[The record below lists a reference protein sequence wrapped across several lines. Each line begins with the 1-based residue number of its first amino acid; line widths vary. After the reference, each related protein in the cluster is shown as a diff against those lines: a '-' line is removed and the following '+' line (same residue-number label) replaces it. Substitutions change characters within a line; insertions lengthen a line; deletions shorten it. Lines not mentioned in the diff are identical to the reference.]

1 MNVPDI
7 SILDTIDDLQE
18 KLAVKAFITTTL
30 SAPQIE
36 EKLHIGIKKIYRIA
50 EKYFPRGFV
59 KDRQLEI
66 NNGKFIAAVIQDEL
80 PSPLAQASDPVT
92 VIDLPA
98 PSAES
103 IKDSAQNSG
112 DKKPAISPVQE
123 QNFQPIEQRRV
134 TFEIVKEACNQLI
147 EQDKTPSVQN
157 IRQILKGGSFTY
169 ISKYQRQYLSEIGYQ
184 FQTYTQANKASCFV
198 TEGVTLNVEKGDLK
212 FSLNICKCTQDA
224 AVSILQLVSQMVS
237 NK

>member
-80 PSPLAQASDPVT
+80 PAPLAHASDPVT

-98 PSAES
+98 PSAEANKEAS
-103 IKDSAQNSG
+103 KTSSDKGSAI
-112 DKKPAISPVQE
+112 APVQE
-123 QNFQPIEQRRV
+123 QNFQPSEQRRV

-184 FQTYTQANKASCFV
+184 FQTQANKASCFV
-198 TEGVTLNVEKGDLK
+198 TEGINLNVEKGDLK
-212 FSLNICKCTQDA
+212 FNLNICKCTQDA
-224 AVSILQLVSQMVS
+224 AVSIVQLVSQMVS

>member
-66 NNGKFIAAVIQDEL
+66 NNGKFIVKALLLLLFKSKISNHQNKDESL
-80 PSPLAQASDPVT
+80 
-92 VIDLPA
+92 
-98 PSAES
+98 
-103 IKDSAQNSG
+103 
-112 DKKPAISPVQE
+112 
-123 QNFQPIEQRRV
+123 
-134 TFEIVKEACNQLI
+134 
-147 EQDKTPSVQN
+147 
-157 IRQILKGGSFTY
+157 LK
-169 ISKYQRQYLSEIGYQ
+169 
-184 FQTYTQANKASCFV
+184 
-198 TEGVTLNVEKGDLK
+198 
-212 FSLNICKCTQDA
+212 
-224 AVSILQLVSQMVS
+224 
-237 NK
+237 

>member
-80 PSPLAQASDPVT
+80 PAPQAQASDPVT

-103 IKDSAQNSG
+103 IKDSSQNSG

-123 QNFQPIEQRRV
+123 QNFQPIEQRQV

-184 FQTYTQANKASCFV
+184 FQTQANKASCFV
-198 TEGVTLNVEKGDLK
+198 TEGINLNVEKGDLK
-212 FSLNICKCTQDA
+212 FNLNICKCTQDA
-224 AVSILQLVSQMVS
+224 AVSIVHFVIKMVPT
-237 NK
+237 K

>member
-80 PSPLAQASDPVT
+80 PAPLAHASDPVT

-103 IKDSAQNSG
+103 IKDSAQNGG

-169 ISKYQRQYLSEIGYQ
+169 ISKYQRQYLSEIGYHS
-184 FQTYTQANKASCFV
+184 YTQENKASCFV

-224 AVSILQLVSQMVS
+224 AVSIVQLVSQMVS

>member
-80 PSPLAQASDPVT
+80 PAPLAHASDPVT

-98 PSAES
+98 PSAEANKEAS
-103 IKDSAQNSG
+103 KTSSDKGSAI
-112 DKKPAISPVQE
+112 APVQE
-123 QNFQPIEQRRV
+123 QNFQPSEQRRV

-147 EQDKTPSVQN
+147 EQDKSPSVQN

-184 FQTYTQANKASCFV
+184 FQTQANKASCFV

-224 AVSILQLVSQMVS
+224 AVSIVQLVSQMVS

>member
-98 PSAES
+98 PSAEANKEAS
-103 IKDSAQNSG
+103 KTSSDKGSAI
-112 DKKPAISPVQE
+112 APVQE
-123 QNFQPIEQRRV
+123 QNFQSIEKRRV

-184 FQTYTQANKASCFV
+184 FQYTQGNKASCFV
-198 TEGVTLNVEKGDLK
+198 TEGINLNVEKGDLK
-212 FSLNICKCTQDA
+212 FNLNICKCTQDA
-224 AVSILQLVSQMVS
+224 AVSIVQLVSQMVS

>member
-98 PSAES
+98 PSAEANKEAS
-103 IKDSAQNSG
+103 KTSSDKGSAI
-112 DKKPAISPVQE
+112 APVQG

-184 FQTYTQANKASCFV
+184 FQTQANKASCFV
-198 TEGVTLNVEKGDLK
+198 TEGINLNVEKGDLK
-212 FSLNICKCTQDA
+212 FNLNICKCTQDA
-224 AVSILQLVSQMVS
+224 AVSIVQLVSQMVS

>member
-103 IKDSAQNSG
+103 IKDSAQNGG

-123 QNFQPIEQRRV
+123 QNFQSIEKRRV

-184 FQTYTQANKASCFV
+184 FQYTQGNKASCFV

-224 AVSILQLVSQMVS
+224 AVSIVQLVSQMVS

>member
-80 PSPLAQASDPVT
+80 PAPLAHASDPVT

-98 PSAES
+98 PSAEANKEAS
-103 IKDSAQNSG
+103 KTSSDKGSAI
-112 DKKPAISPVQE
+112 APVQE
-123 QNFQPIEQRRV
+123 QNFQPSEQRRV

-184 FQTYTQANKASCFV
+184 FQTQANKASCFV

-224 AVSILQLVSQMVS
+224 AVSIVQLVSQMV
-237 NK
+237 N

>member
-80 PSPLAQASDPVT
+80 PAPLAHASDPVT

-103 IKDSAQNSG
+103 IKDSAQNGG

-123 QNFQPIEQRRV
+123 QNFQSIEKRRV

-147 EQDKTPSVQN
+147 EQDKSPSVQN

-184 FQTYTQANKASCFV
+184 FQTQANKASCFV

-224 AVSILQLVSQMVS
+224 AVSIVQLVSQMV
-237 NK
+237 N

>member
-80 PSPLAQASDPVT
+80 PAPQAQASDPVT

-103 IKDSAQNSG
+103 IKDSAQNGG

-123 QNFQPIEQRRV
+123 QNFQSIEKRRV

-184 FQTYTQANKASCFV
+184 FQTQGNKASCFV
-198 TEGVTLNVEKGDLK
+198 TEGINLNVEKGDLK
-212 FSLNICKCTQDA
+212 FNLNICKCTQDA
-224 AVSILQLVSQMVS
+224 AVSIVQLVSQMVS

>member
-80 PSPLAQASDPVT
+80 PAPLAHASDPVT

-98 PSAES
+98 PSAEANKEAS
-103 IKDSAQNSG
+103 KTSSDKGSAI
-112 DKKPAISPVQE
+112 APVQE
-123 QNFQPIEQRRV
+123 QNFQPSEQRRV

-184 FQTYTQANKASCFV
+184 FQTQANKASCFV

-224 AVSILQLVSQMVS
+224 AVSIVQLVSQMVS

>member
-80 PSPLAQASDPVT
+80 PAPLAHASDPVT

-98 PSAES
+98 PSAEANKEAS
-103 IKDSAQNSG
+103 KTSSDKGSAI
-112 DKKPAISPVQE
+112 APVQE

-184 FQTYTQANKASCFV
+184 FQTQANKASCFV
-198 TEGVTLNVEKGDLK
+198 TEGVNLNVEKGDLK

-224 AVSILQLVSQMVS
+224 AVSIVQLVSQMVS

>member
-1 MNVPDI
+1 MKVPDI

-36 EKLHIGIKKIYRIA
+36 EKLHICIKKIYRIA

-80 PSPLAQASDPVT
+80 PAPQAQASDPVT

-103 IKDSAQNSG
+103 IKDSSQNSG

-123 QNFQPIEQRRV
+123 QNFQSIEKRRV

-147 EQDKTPSVQN
+147 EQDKSPSVQN

-184 FQTYTQANKASCFV
+184 FQTQANKASCFV
-198 TEGVTLNVEKGDLK
+198 TEGINLNVEKGDLK
-212 FSLNICKCTQDA
+212 FNLNICKCTQDA
-224 AVSILQLVSQMVS
+224 AVSIVQLVSQMVS

>member
-80 PSPLAQASDPVT
+80 PAPQAQASDPVT

-98 PSAES
+98 PSAEANKEAS
-103 IKDSAQNSG
+103 KTSSDKGSAI
-112 DKKPAISPVQE
+112 APVQE
-123 QNFQPIEQRRV
+123 QNFQPSEQRRV

-184 FQTYTQANKASCFV
+184 FQYTQANKASCFV
-198 TEGVTLNVEKGDLK
+198 TEGINLNVEKGDLK
-212 FSLNICKCTQDA
+212 FNLNICKCTQDA
-224 AVSILQLVSQMVS
+224 AVSIVQLVSQMV
-237 NK
+237 N

>member
-80 PSPLAQASDPVT
+80 PAPLAHASDPVT

-98 PSAES
+98 PSAEANKEAS
-103 IKDSAQNSG
+103 KTSSDKGSAI
-112 DKKPAISPVQE
+112 APVQE

-184 FQTYTQANKASCFV
+184 FQTQANKASCFV

-224 AVSILQLVSQMVS
+224 AVSIVQLVSQMVS

>member
-80 PSPLAQASDPVT
+80 PAPQAQASDPVT

-103 IKDSAQNSG
+103 IKDSAQNGG

-184 FQTYTQANKASCFV
+184 FQTQGNKASCFV

-224 AVSILQLVSQMVS
+224 AVSIVQLVSQMV
-237 NK
+237 N

>member
-80 PSPLAQASDPVT
+80 PAPQAQESDPVT

-103 IKDSAQNSG
+103 IKDSSQNSG

-184 FQTYTQANKASCFV
+184 FQTQANKASCFV

-224 AVSILQLVSQMVS
+224 AVSIVQLVSQMVS

>member
-103 IKDSAQNSG
+103 IKDSAQNGG

-123 QNFQPIEQRRV
+123 QNFQSIEKRRV

-169 ISKYQRQYLSEIGYQ
+169 ISKYQRQYLSEIGYK
-184 FQTYTQANKASCFV
+184 FQTQGNKARCFV
-198 TEGVTLNVEKGDLK
+198 TEGINLNVEKGDLK
-212 FSLNICKCTQDA
+212 FNLNICKCTQDA
-224 AVSILQLVSQMVS
+224 AVSIVQLVSQMVS

>member
-80 PSPLAQASDPVT
+80 PAPQAQASDPVT

-103 IKDSAQNSG
+103 IKDSSQNSG
-112 DKKPAISPVQE
+112 DKKPAISPVQG

-169 ISKYQRQYLSEIGYQ
+169 ISKYQRQYLSEIGYHS
-184 FQTYTQANKASCFV
+184 YTQANKASCFV
-198 TEGVTLNVEKGDLK
+198 TAGVTLNVEKGDLK

-224 AVSILQLVSQMVS
+224 AVSIVQLVSQMVS

>member
-66 NNGKFIAAVIQDEL
+66 NNGKFIAAVIQDKL

-98 PSAES
+98 PSAEANKEAS
-103 IKDSAQNSG
+103 KTSSDKGSAI
-112 DKKPAISPVQE
+112 APVQE
-123 QNFQPIEQRRV
+123 QNFQPSEQRRV

-184 FQTYTQANKASCFV
+184 FQTQANKASCFV

-224 AVSILQLVSQMVS
+224 AVSIVQLVSQMVS

>member
-80 PSPLAQASDPVT
+80 PAPQAQASDPVT

-98 PSAES
+98 PSAEANKEAS
-103 IKDSAQNSG
+103 KTSSDKGSAI
-112 DKKPAISPVQE
+112 APVQE
-123 QNFQPIEQRRV
+123 QNFQPSEQRRV

-184 FQTYTQANKASCFV
+184 FQTQGNKASYFV
-198 TEGVTLNVEKGDLK
+198 TEGINLNVEKGDLK
-212 FSLNICKCTQDA
+212 FNLNICKCTQDA
-224 AVSILQLVSQMVS
+224 AVSIVQLVSQMV
-237 NK
+237 N

>member
-80 PSPLAQASDPVT
+80 PAPQAQASDPVT

-103 IKDSAQNSG
+103 IKDSSQNSG

-123 QNFQPIEQRRV
+123 QNFQSIEKRRV

-184 FQTYTQANKASCFV
+184 FQTQGNKASCFV
-198 TEGVTLNVEKGDLK
+198 TEGINLNVEKGDLK
-212 FSLNICKCTQDA
+212 FNLNICKCTQDA
-224 AVSILQLVSQMVS
+224 AVSIVQLVSQMVS

>member
-80 PSPLAQASDPVT
+80 PAPLAHASDPVT

-98 PSAES
+98 PSAEANKEAS
-103 IKDSAQNSG
+103 KTSSDKGSAI
-112 DKKPAISPVQE
+112 APVQE
-123 QNFQPIEQRRV
+123 QNFQPSEQRRV

-184 FQTYTQANKASCFV
+184 FQYTQGNKASCFV

-224 AVSILQLVSQMVS
+224 AVSIVQLVSQMVS

>member
-80 PSPLAQASDPVT
+80 PAPQAQASDPVT

-112 DKKPAISPVQE
+112 DKKPAISPVQG

-184 FQTYTQANKASCFV
+184 FQIKNF
-198 TEGVTLNVEKGDLK
+198 L
-212 FSLNICKCTQDA
+212 
-224 AVSILQLVSQMVS
+224 
-237 NK
+237 

>member
-103 IKDSAQNSG
+103 IKDSAQNGG

-123 QNFQPIEQRRV
+123 QNFQSIEKRRV

-184 FQTYTQANKASCFV
+184 FQTHGNKASCFV
-198 TEGVTLNVEKGDLK
+198 TEGINLNVEKGDLK
-212 FSLNICKCTQDA
+212 FNLNICKCTQDA
-224 AVSILQLVSQMVS
+224 AVSIVQLVSQMVS

>member
-80 PSPLAQASDPVT
+80 PAPQAQASDPVT

-103 IKDSAQNSG
+103 IKDSSQNSG

-123 QNFQPIEQRRV
+123 QNFQSIEKRRV

-184 FQTYTQANKASCFV
+184 FQTQGNKASCFV
-198 TEGVTLNVEKGDLK
+198 TEGINLNVEKGDLK
-212 FSLNICKCTQDA
+212 FNLNICKCTQDA
-224 AVSILQLVSQMVS
+224 AVSIVQLVSQMV
-237 NK
+237 N

>member
-66 NNGKFIAAVIQDEL
+66 NNGKFIAAVIKDEL
-80 PSPLAQASDPVT
+80 PAPLTQASDPVT

-112 DKKPAISPVQE
+112 DKKPAISPVQG

-147 EQDKTPSVQN
+147 EQDKKVLQC
-157 IRQILKGGSFTY
+157 RILDRF
-169 ISKYQRQYLSEIGYQ
+169 
-184 FQTYTQANKASCFV
+184 
-198 TEGVTLNVEKGDLK
+198 
-212 FSLNICKCTQDA
+212 
-224 AVSILQLVSQMVS
+224 
-237 NK
+237 

>member
-80 PSPLAQASDPVT
+80 PAPQAQASDPVT

-103 IKDSAQNSG
+103 IKDSAQNGG

-123 QNFQPIEQRRV
+123 QNFQSIEKRRV

-184 FQTYTQANKASCFV
+184 FQTQGNKASCFV
-198 TEGVTLNVEKGDLK
+198 TEGINLNVEKGDLK
-212 FSLNICKCTQDA
+212 FNLNICKCTQDA
-224 AVSILQLVSQMVS
+224 AVSIVQLVSQMV
-237 NK
+237 N

>member
-103 IKDSAQNSG
+103 IKDSSQNSG

-123 QNFQPIEQRRV
+123 QNFQSIEKRRV

-184 FQTYTQANKASCFV
+184 FQTQANKASCFV
-198 TEGVTLNVEKGDLK
+198 TEGINLNVEKGDLK
-212 FSLNICKCTQDA
+212 FNLNICKSTQDA
-224 AVSILQLVSQMVS
+224 AVSIVQLVSQMVS

>member
-66 NNGKFIAAVIQDEL
+66 NNGKFIAAVIKDEL
-80 PSPLAQASDPVT
+80 PAPLAHASDPVT

-98 PSAES
+98 PSAEANKEAS
-103 IKDSAQNSG
+103 KTSSDKGSAI
-112 DKKPAISPVQE
+112 APVQE
-123 QNFQPIEQRRV
+123 QNFQPSEQRRV

-147 EQDKTPSVQN
+147 EQDKSPSVQN

-184 FQTYTQANKASCFV
+184 FQTQANKASCFV

-224 AVSILQLVSQMVS
+224 AVSIVQLVSQMVS

>member
-80 PSPLAQASDPVT
+80 PAPQAQASDPVT

-103 IKDSAQNSG
+103 IKDSSQNSG

-184 FQTYTQANKASCFV
+184 FQTQVNKASCFV

-224 AVSILQLVSQMVS
+224 AVSIVQLVSQMVS

>member
-103 IKDSAQNSG
+103 IKDSSQNSG

-123 QNFQPIEQRRV
+123 QNFQSIEKRRV

-184 FQTYTQANKASCFV
+184 CQTQANKASCFV
-198 TEGVTLNVEKGDLK
+198 TEGINLNVEKGDLK
-212 FSLNICKCTQDA
+212 FNLNICKCTQDA
-224 AVSILQLVSQMVS
+224 AVSIVQLVSQMVS

>member
-80 PSPLAQASDPVT
+80 PAPLAHASDPVT

-98 PSAES
+98 PSAEANKEAS
-103 IKDSAQNSG
+103 KTSSDKGSAI
-112 DKKPAISPVQE
+112 APVQE
-123 QNFQPIEQRRV
+123 QNFQPSEQRR
-134 TFEIVKEACNQLI
+134 NQLI
-147 EQDKTPSVQN
+147 EQDKSPSVQN

-184 FQTYTQANKASCFV
+184 FQTYTQANKASCFI
-198 TEGVTLNVEKGDLK
+198 TEGINLNVEKGDLK
-212 FSLNICKCTQDA
+212 FNLNICKCTQDA
-224 AVSILQLVSQMVS
+224 ALSIVQLVSQMVS